1 MSSDYPVDS
10 VPATPEYVFELFRD
24 HVRTWTWLEV
34 PAPYDDVA
42 DDPADRHFG
51 RYLTNL
57 EIALEDAYGIELPES
72 LAVELVALDRM
83 SVREV
88 CGAIAAALGTRPVI
102 RPWPHVGG
110 ECLPAGAFLTVR
122 SMLAASGARPEKITP
137 GTSLSRYLFRYGQTL
152 VGGLA
157 RLAPGRVPAVRE
169 RFPLWGFLCLI
180 FAAVPLGFLLLLSEC
195 GIKMP
200 VWAFLAAAYGGFPF
214 TLTGLAL
221 MVRSLMRP
229 RMGELAT
236 FRDLAY
242 SLAGQEPRR
251 TIQTTS

>member
-1 MSSDYPVDS
+1 MTADYPVGK

-24 HVRTWTWLEV
+24 YVRTWTWLAA
-34 PAPYDDVA
+34 PAPYEAVA

-72 LAVELVALDRM
+72 LAVELGALDRM

-102 RPWPHVGG
+102 RPWRHVGG
-110 ECLPAGAFLTVR
+110 ECLPAGAFLTVQ
-122 SMLAASGARPEKITP
+122 SMLAASGAKPEKITP
-137 GTSLSRYLFRYGQTL
+137 RTLLSRYLFWYGQTL

-169 RFPLWGFLCLI
+169 RFPLWGFLCVI
-180 FAAVPLGFLLLLSEC
+180 FAAVPIGVVLLLSEC
-195 GIKMP
+195 GIRMP

-214 TLTGLAL
+214 TVTGLAL

-229 RMGELAT
+229 RMGELVT

-242 SLAGQEPRR
+242 CLAGQQPRR
-251 TIQTTS
+251 AIQPTS